1 MNLFL
6 FYLKLNFLFYIKKL
20 NLFIIKKKLRTKR
33 NYIKAYNNNI

>member
-20 NLFIIKKKLRTKR
+20 NLFIIKKKLRKKR

>member
-33 NYIKAYNNNI
+33 NYIKAYNNI